1 MFDSVRT
8 RLTAWYTAVLS
19 VVLMVLAFATYGIL
33 AKNVV
38 RETDDSLH
46 DMAGTFLATVRA
58 EINDRTGPNAI
69 IYAVHTARVEHSI
82 PGVSYSL
89 FDHEDRPVTV
99 AAPSRSSK
107 LNQQAIVN
115 AVRTQTV
122 GHSIGACSFVSIG
135 QGRNAYRGC
144 IQRFRIKGAAY
155 NLAVIESVQREE
167 AFLQDVRDT
176 FALTIPLAILL
187 AGMGGY
193 FLARRT
199 LSPVVAMSAKAER
212 IGAANLHERLP
223 IPNARDELGKLSI
236 SFNRLLDRLDQ
247 TFEQQRR
254 FITDASH
261 ELRTPVAI
269 LCGEAEVSLA
279 RSDRTAEEYK
289 ESLHIL
295 RAESLHLKR
304 LVEDLFT
311 LARAD
316 AGQYKFTGSNFY
328 LNDLVADSC
337 HAIRTLALAKG
348 ITLRFEASED
358 LLIHGDESL
367 LRRMLLNLLDNAV
380 KYTPNGG
387 FVSVACRQCE
397 SQYVLSVSD
406 TGCGIPS
413 GLQTS
418 IFERFRRANLPHS
431 KQEGGAGLGLCIS
444 RWIAEMHQG
453 RLELTSSRQ
462 GSTTFTVYL
471 PVPLDLVAQAP
482 VQH

>member
-1 MFDSVRT
+1 MFDSVRM

-33 AKNVV
+33 AKNVL
-38 RETDDSLH
+38 RETDDSLR

-58 EINDRTGPNAI
+58 EINDRPGPSAI
-69 IYAVHTARVEHSI
+69 VYAAKTARAEHSI
-82 PGVSYSL
+82 PGVSYSI
-89 FDHEDRPVTV
+89 FDSGDRPVTV
-99 AAPSRSSK
+99 AVPSPFSELDEQTIAGVVRAQNLDRS
-107 LNQQAIVN
+107 LGAC
-115 AVRTQTV
+115 AFA
-122 GHSIGACSFVSIG
+122 SIGR
-135 QGRNAYRGC
+135 GRDAYRGC
-144 IQRFRIKGAAY
+144 IQRFRINGSVF
-155 NLAVIESVQREE
+155 NLAVIESLQREE
-167 AFLQDVRDT
+167 VFLQDVRDT
-176 FALTIPLAILL
+176 FALMIPVAIVL
-187 AGMGGY
+187 AGVGGY

-199 LSPVVAMSAKAER
+199 LSPLVAMSAKAER
-212 IGAANLHERLP
+212 MGAANLHERLP
-223 IPNARDELGKLSI
+223 VPNARDELGKLSI

-247 TFEQQRR
+247 TFEQQRQ

-269 LCGEAEVSLA
+269 LCGEAEVSLS
-279 RSDRTAEEYK
+279 RPDRTAEEYK
-289 ESLHIL
+289 ESLRVL

-316 AGQYKFTGSNFY
+316 AGQYKLACSSFY
-328 LNDLVADSC
+328 LNDLVAESC

-348 ITLRFEASED
+348 ISLSFEAPDD
-358 LLIHGDESL
+358 LLIRGDESL

-387 FVSVACRQCE
+387 FVSVHCKQCE

-406 TGCGIPS
+406 TGCGVPA

-418 IFERFRRANLPHS
+418 IFERFRRANQSRSELD
-431 KQEGGAGLGLCIS
+431 GGAGLGLCIS

-453 RLELTSSRQ
+453 RLELTSSCQ
-462 GSTTFTVYL
+462 GRTMFTVYL
-471 PVPLDLVAQAP
+471 PVPLDLLAQSPIAR
-482 VQH
+482 